1 MIGVPFKDRD
11 YVGFVTGYDLSNMS
25 TKINEYIGSNLIGF
39 SEVAKKYN
47 LFRQSDNYAFYKE
60 FKLPC
65 QTISSCDLSNYDY
78 YHHVDDEADKLDYD
92 HMAGF
97 VNSIIPAIE
106 KMSNTATKEIVMNK
120 E

>member
-1 MIGVPFKDRD
+1 MNTPTPTSQI
-11 YVGFVTGYDLSNMS
+11 L
-25 TKINEYIGSNLIGF
+25 F
-39 SEVAKKYN
+39 SAVSKQYN
-47 LFRQSDNYAFYKE
+47 LFKQSDNYAFYQE

-92 HMAGF
+92 HMASLINK
-97 VNSIIPAIE
+97 VIPAIE
-106 KMSNTATKEIVMNK
+106 MMCNTPTKEIKMTH